1 MMKKPGNSKK
11 RSKAM
16 ISRRVALVACFVS
29 LIVLPGC
36 NDAIDDVNSPVFL
49 TVAGVEPNS
58 EPFGDVY
65 NSVLG
70 AFMPDTVQVTL
81 SAHFANQGT
90 PPTGTAYTTVQL
102 SSYRVTYHRTDNGAE
117 VPAGFQGALTAT
129 VEAGGGDT
137 VIQGLTICQADQK
150 LQPPLYYLTPFSYG
164 FEPGTGYTSI
174 SCNCVIDFYGHTLAG
189 EPVSATGAIAINFAD
204 YFNEE

>member
-1 MMKKPGNSKK
+1 
-11 RSKAM
+11 M

-29 LIVLPGC
+29 LLVLPAC
-36 NDAIDDVNSPVFL
+36 NDAIDEVNSPVFL
-49 TVAGVEPNS
+49 TVAGVEPDS

-65 NSVLG
+65 DSSLP

-81 SAHFANQGT
+81 SAHFSNQNT
-90 PPTGTAYTTVQL
+90 PPTGTAYTTIQL
-102 SSYRVTYHRTDNGAE
+102 SSYRVTYYRIDNGVE
-117 VPAGFQGALTAT
+117 VPAGFQQALTQ
-129 VEAGGGDT
+129 T
-137 VIQGLTICQADQK
+137 VIAGSSTVITGLTICEADQK

-174 SCNCVIDFYGHTLAG
+174 SCNCIIDFWGHTLAG
-189 EPVSATGAIAINFAD
+189 EPVSATGSIAINFAD